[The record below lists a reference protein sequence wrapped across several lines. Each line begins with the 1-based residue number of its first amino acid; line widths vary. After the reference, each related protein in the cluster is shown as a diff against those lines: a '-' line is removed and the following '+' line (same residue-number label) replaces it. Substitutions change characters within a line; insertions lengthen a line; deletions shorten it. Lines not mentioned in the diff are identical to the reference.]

1 MSAIPSS
8 AITSSA
14 VPSSTLPASIADN
27 AAKASA
33 TGRSAKSAKTR
44 KQGTPWLMQPKVQ
57 RVLLPSLVGV
67 VLLLIWQALVT
78 ILELPPYLV
87 PSPVLMMQTLVT
99 DWAPL
104 GWSLWVTLKITLLA
118 FGLATVAG
126 VLISFLFVQSK
137 LIETAL
143 FPYAVL
149 LQVTPI
155 VAVAPLIIIWVK
167 DPVLSMVIC
176 AALVALFPIISNTTL
191 GLRSVEPDLL
201 AYFKLNRA
209 SRWQVLKRLRI
220 PSALPYFFGGLRI
233 SCGLALIGA
242 VVAEFV
248 AGTGGQGAGL
258 AYQILQA
265 GFQLNIPR
273 MFAALLLISLTGVA
287 LFVLMAWCTRKA
299 LGSWHASESG
309 ND

>member
-1 MSAIPSS
+1 MSTPYPTAPAAPIAAPATTERSTPTRAPAKPAKPRIP
-8 AITSSA
+8 
-14 VPSSTLPASIADN
+14 
-27 AAKASA
+27 
-33 TGRSAKSAKTR
+33 
-44 KQGTPWLMQPKVQ
+44 LMAQPRVQ
-57 RVLLPSLVGV
+57 RVVYPLLVGL
-67 VLLLIWQALVT
+67 VLIALWQGLVT
-78 ILELPPYLV
+78 ALELPPYLV
-87 PSPVLMMQTLVT
+87 PSPLLMLKTLFT
-99 DWAPL
+99 DWAAL
-104 GWSLWVTLKITLLA
+104 GGSLWVTVKITVLA
-118 FGLATVAG
+118 FGVATVAG

-137 LIETAL
+137 RIETAL

-167 DPVLSMVIC
+167 DPTASMVIC

-191 GLRSVEPDLL
+191 GLRSVEPDLQS
-201 AYFKLNRA
+201 YFQLNRA
-209 SRWQVLKRLRI
+209 TRMQTLLRLRI

-233 SCGLALIGA
+233 SSGLALIGA

-287 LFVLMAWCTRKA
+287 LFALMAWGTRVA
-299 LGSWHASESG
+299 LGSWHASENSH
-309 ND
+309 D

>member
-1 MSAIPSS
+1 MTAKDMKKKPS
-8 AITSSA
+8 
-14 VPSSTLPASIADN
+14 
-27 AAKASA
+27 
-33 TGRSAKSAKTR
+33 
-44 KQGTPWLMQPKVQ
+44 TPLLSQPRVQ
-57 RVLLPSLVGV
+57 RVLYPVLIGV
-67 VLLLIWQALVT
+67 VLVALWQWMVVAM
-78 ILELPPYLV
+78 ELPAYLV
-87 PSPVLMMQTLVT
+87 PSPYLMMQTLVT
-99 DWAPL
+99 DWGPL
-104 GWSLWVTLKITLLA
+104 GNALLVTLKITVLS
-118 FGLATVAG
+118 FVLATVAG

-137 LIETAL
+137 RIETAL

-167 DPVLSMVIC
+167 NPVAAMTVC

-191 GLRSVEPDLL
+191 GLRSIDPDLQS
-201 AYFKLNRA
+201 YFKLNRA
-209 SRWQVLKRLRI
+209 TRWQQLVRLRI

-233 SCGLALIGA
+233 SSGLALIGA

-248 AGTGGQGAGL
+248 AGTGGSGAGL

-287 LFVLMAWCTRKA
+287 LFVLMAWLTKVA
-299 LGSWHASESG
+299 LGSWHASELSQ
-309 ND
+309 D

>member
-1 MSAIPSS
+1 MSTPYPTAPAAPIAAPATTERSTPTRALAKPAKPRIP
-8 AITSSA
+8 
-14 VPSSTLPASIADN
+14 
-27 AAKASA
+27 
-33 TGRSAKSAKTR
+33 
-44 KQGTPWLMQPKVQ
+44 LMAQPRVQ
-57 RVLLPSLVGV
+57 RVVYPLLVGL
-67 VLLLIWQALVT
+67 VLIALWQGLVT
-78 ILELPPYLV
+78 ALELPPYLV
-87 PSPVLMMQTLVT
+87 PSPLLMLKTLFT
-99 DWAPL
+99 DWAAL
-104 GWSLWVTLKITLLA
+104 GGSLWVTVKITVLA
-118 FGLATVAG
+118 FGVATVAG

-137 LIETAL
+137 RIETAL

-167 DPVLSMVIC
+167 DPTASMVIC

-191 GLRSVEPDLL
+191 GLRSVEPDLQS
-201 AYFKLNRA
+201 YFQLNRA
-209 SRWQVLKRLRI
+209 TRMQTLLRLRI

-233 SCGLALIGA
+233 SSGLALIGA

-287 LFVLMAWCTRKA
+287 LFALMAWGTRLA
-299 LGSWHASESG
+299 LGSWHASENSH
-309 ND
+309 D